1 MLRALVLGAVQ
12 GLTEFI
18 PVSSSGHLILVPYV
32 LGWSDNLGTDVAFQV
47 AIHLGTLVALF
58 AYFHRELWAVVL
70 GAIRTATGRADHD
83 DRAATRLM
91 AMLGVGT
98 IPAVLVGLT
107 LKDPL
112 ERTFED
118 IPWNGVLLAS
128 NAVLLVTAD
137 VVYRRRPQGRREVD
151 EVRWIDALL
160 IGSFQAL
167 AILPA
172 ISRSGATIFAGVAGG
187 LSREAAGR
195 FSFLLAVPAIIGAAV
210 LLLPDLEPGTPI
222 AWVVGAA
229 LVAAITSLAAIA
241 FLLRYLRSRP
251 LGPFAVYCVL
261 GAALV
266 LLIWA
271 VR

>member
-18 PVSSSGHLILVPYV
+18 PVSSSGHLILVPFV
-32 LGWSDNLGTDVAFQV
+32 LGWGDNLGTDVAFQV
-47 AIHLGTLVALF
+47 AIHLGTLVALI
-58 AYFHRELWAVVL
+58 AYFRRELWAIVRGV
-70 GAIRTATGRADHD
+70 IRTAGGRADLD

-91 AMLGVGT
+91 AMLAVGT

-107 LKDPL
+107 LKEPL

-118 IPWNGVLLAS
+118 IPWNGVFLAS
-128 NAVLLVTAD
+128 NAVLLVVAD
-137 VVYRRRPQGRREVD
+137 AVYRRRPEARRGVD
-151 EVRWIDALL
+151 EVRWTDAIL

-172 ISRSGATIFAGVAGG
+172 ISRSGATIFAGIAGG
-187 LSREAAGR
+187 LSREASGR
-195 FSFLLAVPAIIGAAV
+195 FSFLLAVPAILGAAV
-210 LLLPDLEPGTPI
+210 LLLPDLGGGTPI
-222 AWVVGAA
+222 GWVVGAA
-229 LVAAITSLAAIA
+229 VVAAVTSLAAIA

-251 LGPFAVYCVL
+251 LLPFAVYCVL

-266 LLIWA
+266 LVVWA
-271 VR
+271 LR

>member
-1 MLRALVLGAVQ
+1 MFRALVLGAVQ

-32 LGWSDNLGTDVAFQV
+32 LGWGDNLGTDVAFQV

-58 AYFHRELWAVVL
+58 AYFRRELWAIVRGV
-70 GAIRTATGRADHD
+70 IRTAAGRADRD
-83 DRAATRLM
+83 DRAATRLT
-91 AMLGVGT
+91 AMLAVGM
-98 IPAVLVGLT
+98 IPAVVVGLT
-107 LKDPL
+107 LKEPL
-112 ERTFED
+112 ERTFEN
-118 IPWNGVLLAS
+118 IPWNAVFLAS
-128 NAVLLVTAD
+128 NAVLLVVAD
-137 VVYRRRPQGRREVD
+137 LLYRRRPQDRREVD
-151 EVRWIDALL
+151 EVRWTDALL
-160 IGSFQAL
+160 IGSFQAF

-195 FSFLLAVPAIIGAAV
+195 FSFLLAVPAIIGAAI
-210 LLLPDLEPGTPI
+210 LLLPDLEAGTPV

-229 LVAAITSLAAIA
+229 VVAVVTSLAAIA

-251 LGPFAVYCVL
+251 LVPFAVYCVL
-261 GAALV
+261 AAALV
-266 LLIWA
+266 LAIWI

>member
-18 PVSSSGHLILVPYV
+18 PISSSGHLILVPYV
-32 LGWSDNLGTDVAFQV
+32 LGWGDNLGTDVAFQV
-47 AIHLGTLVALF
+47 AIHLGTLVALIG
-58 AYFHRELWAVVL
+58 YFRRELWAIIRGVS
-70 GAIRTATGRADHD
+70 RTATGQANRD
-83 DRAATRLM
+83 DRAAARLM
-91 AMLGVGT
+91 AMLAVGT

-107 LKDPL
+107 LKEPL

-118 IPWNGVLLAS
+118 IPWNGVFLAS
-128 NAVLLVTAD
+128 NAVLLVVAD
-137 VVYRRRPQGRREVD
+137 VLYRRRPKDRREVD
-151 EVRWIDALL
+151 EVRWTDALL
-160 IGSFQAL
+160 IGSFQAF

-172 ISRSGATIFAGVAGG
+172 ISRSGATIFAGVVGG

-195 FSFLLAVPAIIGAAV
+195 FSFLLAIPALLGAAI
-210 LLLPDLEPGTPI
+210 LLLPDLGGGTPI

-251 LGPFAVYCVL
+251 LVPFAVYCVL
-261 GAALV
+261 AGALV
-266 LLIWA
+266 LAIWA
-271 VR
+271 IR